1 MAAKQIIFNVDARRK
16 LERGVNIV
24 AEAVKTTLGP
34 KGRNVVL
41 EKKFGAPTITKDGV
55 TVAKEIEL
63 EDPYEN
69 MGAQLCKE
77 VASKT
82 NDVAGDGTTTAT
94 VLAQAIVN
102 EGIKNVT
109 AGANPIFLKRGIDKA
124 VEKVVEEMKKHSIRV
139 ETKESIANVAAIAGN
154 DKEIGELI
162 AEAMDKVGKDGVIT
176 VEESKG
182 IETMVE
188 VVEGME
194 FDRGYISPYFV
205 TNTETMEVELED
217 PYILVYE
224 KKIGAIN
231 DFLPLLEKV
240 VRSGKPLLIIAE
252 DVEGEAL
259 ATLVVNKLRGILHG
273 AAVKAPA
280 FGDRRKAM
288 LEDIAILT
296 GGTFISEDMG
306 YKLENV
312 DLTMLGQAKKI
323 KIGKE
328 KTTIVEGYGKSDAVK
343 ARVNQIKVQIE
354 DTTSDYD
361 REKLQERLA
370 KLAGGVAVVKV
381 GAATETELKEKKH
394 RIEDAL
400 SATRAAVEEGIIPG
414 GGVTLVNIIPA
425 LDQVQAEGD
434 ELVGVRIVRRALE
447 EPLRQIA
454 ENAGM
459 EGSVVIEK
467 IKNEKPGIGF
477 DALEE
482 RYVDM
487 IQAGIV
493 DPLKVTRSAL
503 QNAASIAS
511 MLLTTEALVSE
522 IPKRRRKHRPTRTR
536 ARWTIKIATLQAS
549 RLNAGGFYYHER
561 QCKLLVGD
569 RGSSIEEE
577 TSI

>member
-1 MAAKQIIFNVDARRK
+1 MAAKQIIFNVDARKK

-41 EKKFGAPTITKDGV
+41 EKKFGSPTITKDGV

-82 NDVAGDGTTTAT
+82 NEIAGDGTTTAT

-102 EGIKNVT
+102 EGLKNVT
-109 AGANPIFLKRGIDKA
+109 AGANPIFLKRGIDRA
-124 VEKVVEEMKKHSIRV
+124 VEKAVEEMKKHSITV
-139 ETKESIANVAAIAGN
+139 ETKESIANVAAISGN
-154 DKEIGELI
+154 DKEIGDLI

-176 VEESKG
+176 VEESKS
-182 IETMVE
+182 IETLVE

-194 FDRGYISPYFV
+194 FDRGYTSAYFV
-205 TNTETMEVELED
+205 TNNETMEVELDE
-217 PYILVYE
+217 PYILIYE

-240 VRSGKPLLIIAE
+240 VRSGKQLLIIAE

-306 YKLENV
+306 YKLESV
-312 DLTMLGQAKKI
+312 DLNMLGQAKKV

-328 KTTIVEGYGKSDAVK
+328 KTTIVEGYGKSEDVK
-343 ARVNQIKVQIE
+343 ARVNQIRAQIE

-361 REKLQERLA
+361 KEKLQERLA

-414 GGVTLVNIIPA
+414 GGVTLVNIIPS
-425 LDQVQAEGD
+425 LNEIQAEGD
-434 ELVGVRIVRRALE
+434 ELVGIRIVRRALE

-454 ENAGM
+454 KNAGL
-459 EGSVVIEK
+459 EGSVVIQR
-467 IKNEKPGIGF
+467 IKSEKPGIGL
-477 DALEE
+477 DALNEE
-482 RYVDM
+482 YVDM
-487 IQAGIV
+487 IKAGIV

-503 QNAASIAS
+503 QNAASIAA

-522 IPKRRRKHRPTRTR
+522 IPQKKDAMPPMPP
-536 ARWTIKIATLQAS
+536 
-549 RLNAGGFYYHER
+549 GGMGGMDY
-561 QCKLLVGD
+561 
-569 RGSSIEEE
+569 
-577 TSI
+577 

>member
-1 MAAKQIIFNVDARRK
+1 
-16 LERGVNIV
+16 
-24 AEAVKTTLGP
+24 
-34 KGRNVVL
+34 
-41 EKKFGAPTITKDGV
+41 
-55 TVAKEIEL
+55 
-63 EDPYEN
+63 
-69 MGAQLCKE
+69 
-77 VASKT
+77 
-82 NDVAGDGTTTAT
+82 
-94 VLAQAIVN
+94 
-102 EGIKNVT
+102 
-109 AGANPIFLKRGIDKA
+109 
-124 VEKVVEEMKKHSIRV
+124 MKKHSIPV
-139 ETKESIANVAAIAGN
+139 ETKESIANVAAISGN

-182 IETMVE
+182 IETVVE

-194 FDRGYISPYFV
+194 FDRGYISAYFV
-205 TNTETMEVELED
+205 TNNETMEVELED
-217 PYILVYE
+217 PYILIYE

-259 ATLVVNKLRGILHG
+259 ATMVVNRLRGILHG

-288 LEDIAILT
+288 LEDIATLT

-306 YKLENV
+306 YKLESV
-312 DLTMLGQAKKI
+312 DLSMLGQAKRV

-328 KTTIVEGYGKSDAVK
+328 KTTIVEGSGKSSDIK
-343 ARVNQIKVQIE
+343 ARVKQIRVQIE

-414 GGVTLVNIIPA
+414 GGVTLVNIIPS
-425 LDQVQAEGD
+425 LNEIKAEGD
-434 ELVGVRIVRRALE
+434 ELVGIRIVRRALE

-454 ENAGM
+454 ENAGW

-482 RYVDM
+482 KYVDM
-487 IQAGIV
+487 IKAGIV

-511 MLLTTEALVSE
+511 MLLTTEVLISE
-522 IPKRRRKHRPTRTR
+522 IPQKRDAMP
-536 ARWTIKIATLQAS
+536 QMPP
-549 RLNAGGFYYHER
+549 GGMGGMDY
-561 QCKLLVGD
+561 
-569 RGSSIEEE
+569 
-577 TSI
+577 

>member
-1 MAAKQIIFNVDARRK
+1 MAAKQILFNVDARRK

-41 EKKFGAPTITKDGV
+41 EKKFGSPTITKDGV

-63 EDPYEN
+63 EDAYEN

-82 NDVAGDGTTTAT
+82 NEIAGDGTTTAT

-102 EGIKNVT
+102 EGLKNVT

-124 VEKVVEEMKKHSIRV
+124 VERAVEEMKKHSISV
-139 ETKESIANVAAIAGN
+139 ETKESIAHVAAIAGN

-176 VEESKG
+176 VEESKS
-182 IETMVE
+182 IETLVE

-194 FDRGYISPYFV
+194 FDRGYLSAYFV
-205 TNTETMEVELED
+205 TNNETMEVELEE
-217 PYILVYE
+217 PYILIYE

-306 YKLENV
+306 YKLESV
-312 DLTMLGQAKKI
+312 DLNMLGRAKKV

-328 KTTIVEGYGKSDAVK
+328 KTTIVEGYGKSEDVK
-343 ARVNQIKVQIE
+343 GRVNQIKVQIE

-414 GGVTLVNIIPA
+414 GGVTLVNIIPS
-425 LDQVQAEGD
+425 LDEVKIEGD
-434 ELVGVRIVRRALE
+434 ELVGLRIVRRALE

-454 ENAGM
+454 ENAGL

-477 DALEE
+477 DALDEK
-482 RYVDM
+482 YVDM
-487 IQAGIV
+487 IKAGIV

-522 IPKRRRKHRPTRTR
+522 LPQKKEKMPPYP
-536 ARWTIKIATLQAS
+536 
-549 RLNAGGFYYHER
+549 NPGEMDY
-561 QCKLLVGD
+561 
-569 RGSSIEEE
+569 
-577 TSI
+577 

>member
-1 MAAKQIIFNVDARRK
+1 MAAKQIIFNIDARRK
-16 LERGVNIV
+16 LERGVNVV

-41 EKKFGAPTITKDGV
+41 EKKFGSPTITKDGV

-63 EDPYEN
+63 EDAYEN

-82 NDVAGDGTTTAT
+82 NEIAGDGTTTAT
-94 VLAQAIVN
+94 VLAQSIVA
-102 EGIKNVT
+102 EGLRNVT

-124 VEKVVEEMKKHSIRV
+124 VEKAVVEMKKHSIPV
-139 ETKESIANVAAIAGN
+139 ETKESIANVAAISGN

-182 IETMVE
+182 IETVVE

-194 FDRGYISPYFV
+194 FDRGYISAYFV
-205 TNTETMEVELED
+205 TNNETMEVELED
-217 PYILVYE
+217 PYILIYE

-259 ATLVVNKLRGILHG
+259 ATMVVNRLRGILHG

-288 LEDIAILT
+288 LEDIATLT

-306 YKLENV
+306 YKLESV
-312 DLTMLGQAKKI
+312 DLSMLGQAKRV

-328 KTTIVEGYGKSDAVK
+328 KTTIVEGSGKSSDIK
-343 ARVNQIKVQIE
+343 ARVKQIRVQIE

-414 GGVTLVNIIPA
+414 GGVTLVNIIPS
-425 LDQVQAEGD
+425 LNEIKAEGD
-434 ELVGVRIVRRALE
+434 ELVGIRIVRRALE

-454 ENAGM
+454 ENAGW

-482 RYVDM
+482 KYVDM
-487 IQAGIV
+487 IKAGIV

-511 MLLTTEALVSE
+511 MLLTTEVLISE
-522 IPKRRRKHRPTRTR
+522 IPQKRDAMP
-536 ARWTIKIATLQAS
+536 QMPP
-549 RLNAGGFYYHER
+549 GGMGGMGGMDY
-561 QCKLLVGD
+561 
-569 RGSSIEEE
+569 
-577 TSI
+577 

>member
-41 EKKFGAPTITKDGV
+41 EKKFGSPTITKDGV

-82 NDVAGDGTTTAT
+82 NEIAGDGTTTAT
-94 VLAQAIVN
+94 VLAQSIVT
-102 EGIKNVT
+102 EGLKNVT
-109 AGANPIFLKRGIDKA
+109 AGANPIFLKRGIDRA
-124 VEKVVEEMKKHSIRV
+124 VEKAVQEMKKHSISV
-139 ETKESIANVAAIAGN
+139 ETKESIANVAAISGN
-154 DKEIGELI
+154 DKEIGDLI
-162 AEAMDKVGKDGVIT
+162 ADAMDKVGKDGVIT

-182 IETMVE
+182 IETVVE

-194 FDRGYISPYFV
+194 FDRGYISAYFV
-205 TNTETMEVELED
+205 TNNETMEVELEE
-217 PYILVYE
+217 PYILLYE
-224 KKIGAIN
+224 KKIGAIT

-259 ATLVVNKLRGILHG
+259 ATLVVNRLRGILHG

-280 FGDRRKAM
+280 FGDRRKSM

-306 YKLENV
+306 YKLESVELN
-312 DLTMLGQAKKI
+312 MLGQAKRV

-328 KTTIVEGYGKSDAVK
+328 KTTIVEGSGKSSDIK
-343 ARVNQIKVQIE
+343 ARVSQIKVQIE
-354 DTTSDYD
+354 DSTSDYD

-414 GGVTLVNIIPA
+414 GGVTLVNIIPS
-425 LDQVQAEGD
+425 LNDIKAEGD

-454 ENAGM
+454 ENAGL

-467 IKNEKPGIGF
+467 IKNSPVGF
-477 DALEE
+477 GLDALNET
-482 RYVDM
+482 YVDM
-487 IQAGIV
+487 IKAGIV

-511 MLLTTEALVSE
+511 MLLTTEVLISE
-522 IPKRRRKHRPTRTR
+522 IPQKKDSMP
-536 ARWTIKIATLQAS
+536 AMPP
-549 RLNAGGFYYHER
+549 GGMGGMGGMDY
-561 QCKLLVGD
+561 
-569 RGSSIEEE
+569 
-577 TSI
+577 